1 MSTLREKLRINEG
14 YENFIV
20 VLITM
25 SDVVNNDEQLFRVR
39 VFNKWIC

>member
-14 YENFIV
+14 YETFII
-20 VLITM
+20 VLITT
-25 SDVVNNDEQLFRVR
+25 SDVVNNDEQLFRGR